1 MAPIPAPSPTALTG
15 YSAPNSAAGGGQQFQ
30 PSGPCSGTAF
40 THTQDLT
47 IFYQIVTMPQ
57 EAGTWLPSTTDV
69 SALKL
74 TVYGNGSDSLA
85 FFSTSAV
92 SGSAGSG
99 TTQCATAADARQAHV
114 LALSS
119 TDYGA
124 GLMGNAG
131 VIYTLSGGY
140 ERRWS
145 QVGDVGRGESRMY
158 INGLFEIA
166 GLPDQ
171 WRYNETLSNNVARQV
186 IARVCN
192 GGLRYQNDGVS
203 PPVTA
208 GNWELMDFSLMDI

>member
-1 MAPIPAPSPTALTG
+1 MAPIPAPSPTSLTG
-15 YSAPNSAAGGGQQFQ
+15 YTAPNSAAGGGQQFQ
-30 PSGPCSGTAF
+30 ASGPCSGTAF
-40 THTQDLT
+40 THTQDVT

-57 EAGTWLPSTTDV
+57 QAGTWLPSTTDV

-74 TVYGNGSDSLA
+74 TVMGNGEDSLA

-119 TDYGA
+119 TNSAAGMGTAGA
-124 GLMGNAG
+124 
-131 VIYTLSGGY
+131 IYTLSGGY

-145 QVGDVGRGESRMY
+145 QTGDANRQDSRMY
-158 INGLFEIA
+158 VNGLFEIN
-166 GLPDQ
+166 GLPNGWQNNGD
-171 WRYNETLSNNVARQV
+171 LSNNVARQV
-186 IARVCN
+186 IARVAN
-192 GGLRYQNDGVS
+192 GGLQYQNDGVS

-208 GNWELMDFSLMDI
+208 GNWDLMDFSLMNI

>member
-30 PSGPCSGTAF
+30 ASGPCSGTAF

-47 IFYQIVTMPQ
+47 IFYEIVSIPQ
-57 EAGTWLPSTTDV
+57 NAGTWLPSTTNV

-74 TVYGNGSDSLA
+74 TVMGNGEDHLS
-85 FFSTSAV
+85 FFSTSSV
-92 SGSAGSG
+92 SGSTGSG
-99 TTQCATAADARQAHV
+99 TTNCATAADARQAHV

-119 TDYGA
+119 TTVGSTM
-124 GLMGNAG
+124 MGNAG
-131 VIYTLSGGY
+131 AIYTLSGGY

-145 QVGDVGRGESRMY
+145 QTGDVDRWDSRTY
-158 INGLFEIA
+158 VNGLFQIA

-171 WRYNETLSNNVARQV
+171 WQYNETLSNNVARQI
-186 IARVCN
+186 IARVAN
-192 GGLRYQNDGVS
+192 GGIRYQNDGVS

-208 GNWELMDFSLMDI
+208 GNWELMDFSLMDV

>member
-1 MAPIPAPSPTALTG
+1 MAPIPAPSPTSLTG

-30 PSGPCSGTAF
+30 ASGPCSGSAF

-57 EAGTWLPSTTDV
+57 QTGTWLPSTTDV

-74 TVYGNGSDSLA
+74 TVMGNGEDSLA

-92 SGSAGSG
+92 SGSVGSG

-114 LALSS
+114 LTLSS
-119 TDYGA
+119 TDSATG
-124 GLMGNAG
+124 MGNAG
-131 VIYTLSGGY
+131 SIFTLSGGY

-145 QVGDVGRGESRMY
+145 QTGDANRQDSRML
-158 INGLFEIA
+158 INGLFEIN
-166 GLPDQ
+166 GLPDGWQ
-171 WRYNETLSNNVARQV
+171 TNADLSNNIARQIVARV
-186 IARVCN
+186 SN
-192 GGLRYQNDGVS
+192 GGLRYQNEGVGN
-203 PPVTA
+203 PVTA